1 MEERVAM
8 SFVSKRFTRTLSL
21 CIAVGVLGLAAAA
34 CGSATESNTEGRG
47 GGSPVG
53 MSGSASDDNAGSSGG
68 SGGGGTGAGASGDN
82 GQFSGNVSSGSVGAS
97 GGGASGSVGSAGQ
110 ASVSSGGRGD
120 TGDHASGDG
129 GTEPTGETADAGG
142 ALAGEPLNKTV
153 APGGNFDLSLWE
165 LQEPIGAVDNPTTIL
180 PSQLTGS
187 NGFQDMYF
195 FTDQT
200 TGAMDFFDPST
211 NCVTTG
217 NSLYCRS
224 ELREMTA
231 GGAEASWPISGTNTL
246 SATLAVTQVP
256 DHVCVGQIHIGVGTP
271 VSTKPLVE
279 LYYFATG
286 GPGGKLFP
294 STLDGKIVMT
304 IESSPSGGD
313 GVYETVAAAP
323 LGTKWSYLL
332 SLTGTGANAVVGLS
346 INGGTT
352 MTWPMPASFA
362 DEGMYFK
369 AGDYDQT
376 AAGKASTGASVSFYA
391 LQIAHKP

>member
-21 CIAVGVLGLAAAA
+21 CTAVGGLGLAAVA
-34 CGSATESNTEGRG
+34 CGSAKESNTEGRG

-68 SGGGGTGAGASGDN
+68 
-82 GQFSGNVSSGSVGAS
+82 QFSGNVSSGTVGAS
-97 GGGASGSVGSAGQ
+97 GGGASGTVGSAGDIGAAGQ
-110 ASVSSGGRGD
+110 ASVSSGGSD
-120 TGDHASGDG
+120 DAGDHASGDG

-142 ALAGEPLNKTV
+142 ALAGEPLNRTV

-180 PSQLTGS
+180 PGQLTGS
-187 NGFQDMYF
+187 HGFQDMYF

-217 NSLYCRS
+217 HSLYCRS

-352 MTWPMPASFA
+352 LTWPMPASFA

-376 AAGKASTGASVSFYA
+376 AAGKASIGASVSFYA